1 MRRGDCLIEL
11 RRFRRIRDS
20 SFGAFN
26 YDRRASPRRT
36 ENVPPPHPPFGDEIS
51 HRLKKKLFLR
61 PDRRTPSPLVHSSC
75 DPPPVPF
82 TCCCYKSYM
91 LQLSI
96 VKFTI
101 FSYYRV
107 ITVQSPL
114 GLVVTQRAVIVI
126 ASVLTLCCY
135 ARVCK
140 KFRITT
146 NNNAIK
152 SINAV

>member
-1 MRRGDCLIEL
+1 
-11 RRFRRIRDS
+11 
-20 SFGAFN
+20 
-26 YDRRASPRRT
+26 
-36 ENVPPPHPPFGDEIS
+36 
-51 HRLKKKLFLR
+51 
-61 PDRRTPSPLVHSSC
+61 
-75 DPPPVPF
+75 
-82 TCCCYKSYM
+82 M

-114 GLVVTQRAVIVI
+114 DLIVTQRAVIVI

-135 ARVCK
+135 TRVCK
-140 KFRITT
+140 KFRITM

-152 SINAV
+152 SINVDDRKKKTLNNTPETPRAMVEP

>member
-1 MRRGDCLIEL
+1 
-11 RRFRRIRDS
+11 
-20 SFGAFN
+20 
-26 YDRRASPRRT
+26 
-36 ENVPPPHPPFGDEIS
+36 
-51 HRLKKKLFLR
+51 
-61 PDRRTPSPLVHSSC
+61 
-75 DPPPVPF
+75 
-82 TCCCYKSYM
+82 M

-101 FSYYRV
+101 FGYYRV

-114 GLVVTQRAVIVI
+114 DVIVTQRAVVVI

-135 ARVCK
+135 TRVCK

-152 SINAV
+152 SMSMSA